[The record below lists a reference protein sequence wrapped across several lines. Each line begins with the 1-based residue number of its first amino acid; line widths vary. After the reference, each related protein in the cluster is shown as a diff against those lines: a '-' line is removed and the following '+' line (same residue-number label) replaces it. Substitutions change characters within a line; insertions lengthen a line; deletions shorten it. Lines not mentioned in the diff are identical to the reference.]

1 MLVKI
6 EDLQIGDEILV
17 SSGSKMK
24 YLKVLKQPALSNKTG
39 WVKSVDNEGYFTW
52 DKNGKRYKSLLCS
65 TCIKE
70 ITYKYRGW
78 KGGADRFQTKKE
90 YILEQDI
97 SKHNKK
103 ISIDLNNS
111 GIFLVHRENN

>member
-24 YLKVLKQPALSNKTG
+24 YLKVLKQPTLSDKKG
-39 WVKSVDNEGYFTW
+39 WVKSVDSEGYFMW
-52 DKNGKRYKSLLCS
+52 DKNGTKYKSLLCS

-70 ITYKYRGW
+70 VVYKYRGW

-103 ISIDLNNS
+103 ISIDLNERD
-111 GIFLVHRENN
+111 IFLVHRENN